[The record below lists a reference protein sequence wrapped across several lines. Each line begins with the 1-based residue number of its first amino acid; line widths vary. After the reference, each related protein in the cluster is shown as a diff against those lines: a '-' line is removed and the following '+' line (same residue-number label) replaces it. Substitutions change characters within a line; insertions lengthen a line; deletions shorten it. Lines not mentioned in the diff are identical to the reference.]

1 VIFNF
6 LIKKFFSL
14 SVTFVLIVTVSFFL
28 LRTLP
33 GSPFDVGKFSSPA
46 IEAKMQAKYGLDKPL
61 IEQYSSYM
69 KGIFFK
75 ADLGPSL
82 KYANRDV
89 AEILFEALPISLILG
104 FSAFLFS
111 LVVAL
116 CLGILLASAKSEFI
130 KNLINQFTTFGI
142 SMPSFVFAAILIY
155 LCALKFKILPVALF
169 ESPWHAIM
177 PVLTLSIAPIAY
189 VTRITA
195 SSFKKF
201 MKQSFVLM
209 AKAKGV
215 SNQRVVFKH
224 ILLNSLV
231 PIITVLGP
239 MFAILITGS
248 FVVEFIF
255 AIPGIGKYFVTAF
268 INRDYFLVSGVII
281 IFSTILLLANAL
293 VDLLIILIDPRLR
306 KNS

>member
-1 VIFNF
+1 M
-6 LIKKFFSL
+6 
-14 SVTFVLIVTVSFFL
+14 TFVLIVTVSFFL

-33 GSPFDVGKFSSPA
+33 GSPFDEGKFSSPA

-69 KGIFFK
+69 KAIFFK

-104 FSAFLFS
+104 FSAFVLS

-116 CLGILLASAKSEFI
+116 CLGILLASSRSEII

-268 INRDYFLVSGVII
+268 INRDYFLVSAVII